1 MRAKAD
7 STLAAAPAPAVAGQ
21 LVSIFVPDAH
31 PLLRLHRALEWAAIQ
46 EVMVNHWRAA
56 GKNVDGGRGVRW
68 PVELYV
74 PLVVLQLVKS
84 YQSRQME
91 EYVSGDVV
99 ARRFCGLNQQTALHV
114 RDHSNIARAM
124 GALGAEGIAAVNQL
138 IIKQACA
145 LGFTGPELLSS
156 DTTVQEPKLG
166 YPHEPGILKGLAQRC
181 ARALVKLKQRGV
193 KLAQAGIEQS
203 KEIYRQVKQHHLFA
217 KTKEQRRE
225 LLSVIVTKTEEL
237 MATTRQIIQQVG
249 ERRDRVQ
256 QSATAK
262 LQRLGAVA
270 AKLLPQVKQWMAR
283 GKVAT
288 EKILHAGLDE
298 ARAIVS
304 NKAGRRVRFGMKWLI
319 HRLRGGYVFGRRVAA
334 RASEYQM
341 PLESLQDYRQQFGQ
355 QAKPKLQVYDRGGH
369 CAETI
374 TKLHQEGVKKVGIP
388 PCGQGAWAV
397 REKDQAVVKSER
409 GKTEGSIGR
418 LKSQK
423 YGFSHRQERS
433 HPTQTAAGQRAL
445 VSANLNTLLC
455 DLVKQ
460 AKATSVTQA

>member
-7 STLAAAPAPAVAGQ
+7 STPAAGTAPAVAGQ

-56 GKNVDGGRGVRW
+56 DKNVAGGRGVRW
-68 PVELYV
+68 PVEVYV
-74 PLVVLQLVKS
+74 PLVVLQLLKS
-84 YQSRQME
+84 YPARQME
-91 EYVSGDVV
+91 EYVSESVA
-99 ARRFCGLNQQTALHV
+99 ARRFCGLSQQTALHV

-124 GALGAEGIAAVNQL
+124 AALGAEGIAAVNQL

-156 DTTVQEPKLG
+156 DTTVQEPKSG

-181 ARALVKLKQRGV
+181 ERALVKLKQRGV

-203 KEIYRQVKQHHLFA
+203 KAIYRQVKQHHLFA
-217 KTKEQRRE
+217 KTTEQRRE
-225 LLSVIVTKTEEL
+225 ILQRIVGQTAAL
-237 MATTRQIIQQVG
+237 IDTTQQVIQQVG
-249 ERRDRVQ
+249 ERTGRVKQ
-256 QSATAK
+256 RARAT

-270 AKLLPQVKQWMAR
+270 AQLLPQVKQWMAR

-288 EKILHAGLDE
+288 EKILHAGLAE

-304 NKAGRRVRFGMKWLI
+304 DKAGRRVRFGMKWLI
-319 HRLRGGYVFGRRVAA
+319 HRLRGGYLFGRRVAA

-341 PLESLQDYRQQFGQ
+341 PLESLQDYRHQFGPK
-355 QAKPKLQVYDRGGH
+355 ATPKLQVYDRGGY
-369 CAETI
+369 CAQTL
-374 TKLHQEGVKKVGIP
+374 TKLHQAGVKKVGIP

-397 REKDQAVVKSER
+397 GEKEQAVVKSER

-418 LKSQK
+418 LKSHK

-433 HPTQTAAGQRAL
+433 HPTQTAAGQRAI
-445 VSANLNTLLC
+445 VSANLNTLLR
-455 DLVKQ
+455 DLVKP
-460 AKATSVTQA
+460 AKTAGVA

>member
-1 MRAKAD
+1 MRAKSD
-7 STLAAAPAPAVAGQ
+7 STPAAAMAPAVAGQ

-31 PLLRLHRALEWAAIQ
+31 PLLRLHRALEWTAIQ
-46 EVMVNHWRAA
+46 EVRVSHWRAA
-56 GKNVDGGRGVRW
+56 GKNVDGRRGVRW

-84 YQSRQME
+84 YRSRQME

-99 ARRFCGLNQQTALHV
+99 ARRFCGVSQPSALHV

-124 GALGAEGIAAVNQL
+124 EALGAEGIAAVNQL
-138 IIKQACA
+138 IIEQAQA
-145 LGFTGPELLSS
+145 LGFTGPEILSS
-156 DTTVQEPKLG
+156 DTTVQEPQIG

-181 ARALVKLKQRGV
+181 ERALVKLKKRGV
-193 KLAQAGIEQS
+193 KLAQAGIEKS

-217 KTKEQRRE
+217 KTTEQRRE
-225 LLSVIVTKTEEL
+225 ILHLIVTQTEAL
-237 MATTRQIIQQVG
+237 LDTTQQVIQQVG
-249 ERRDRVQ
+249 QRTGRVQ
-256 QSATAK
+256 QRARAT
-262 LQRLGAVA
+262 LQRMGTVA
-270 AKLLPQVKQWMAR
+270 AQLLPQIKQWMAR

-288 EKILHAGLDE
+288 EKIIHVGLDE

-304 NKAGRRVRFGMKWLI
+304 DKAGRRVRFGMKWLI
-319 HRLRGGYVFGRRVAA
+319 HRLRGGYMLGRRVAA

-341 PLESLQDYRQQFGQ
+341 PLASLQDYRHQFGPK
-355 QAKPKLQVYDRGGH
+355 ATPKLQVYDRGGH
-369 CAETI
+369 CAATI
-374 TKLHQEGVKKVGIP
+374 TKLQKAGVKKVGIP

-397 REKDQAVVKSER
+397 GEKDQMVVKSER

-433 HPTQTAAGQRAL
+433 HPTQTAAGQRAI
-445 VSANLNTLLC
+445 VSANLNTLLR
-455 DLVKQ
+455 DL
-460 AKATSVTQA
+460 VTQAKTAGLA